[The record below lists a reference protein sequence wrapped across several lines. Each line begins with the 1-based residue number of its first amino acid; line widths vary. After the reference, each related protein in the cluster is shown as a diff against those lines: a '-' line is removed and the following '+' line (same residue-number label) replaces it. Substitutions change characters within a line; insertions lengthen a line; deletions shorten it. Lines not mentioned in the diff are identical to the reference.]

1 MIEIPCRQGS
11 PEWFAARVGIPSA
24 SNFHRIISPKTGKPL
39 AGAVTYRNEL
49 LAEWMLGA
57 SLDSGGTNWTDRG
70 LALEDSAVKFYELQ
84 RELDT
89 SEIGFIM
96 HDTLPVGCSP
106 DRLVGEDG
114 GLEIKCPSPGIH
126 VGYLL
131 GMADQYKAQVQGAL
145 WITGRQWWDLM
156 SYNPELPPALVRVQR
171 DVEFITKLDAAITD
185 FIADIAWWKYQ
196 LIERGYTDKTPTAF
210 GGGGMDAD
218 SNPGGAIGASGSERE
233 PTPAV
238 TSMTLTL
245 PIED

>member
-11 PEWFAARVGIPSA
+11 PEWVAARVGIPSA
-24 SNFHRIISPKTGKPL
+24 SNFHRIISPKTSKPL
-39 AGAVTYRNEL
+39 AGAETYRNEL

-57 SLDSGGTNWTDRG
+57 SMDSGRTEWTARG
-70 LALEDSAVKFYELQ
+70 SALEESAVKYYELQ

-89 SEIGFIM
+89 REVGFIM

-114 GLEIKCPSPGIH
+114 GLEIKCPSPVIH

-131 GMADQYKAQVQGAL
+131 GMTEQYKAQVQGAL

-171 DVEFITKLDAAITD
+171 DEGFIVKLIEAVGQ
-185 FIADIAWWKYQ
+185 FIIDLSNARIEMH
-196 LIERGYTDKTPTAF
+196 ERGYTDKTPTAF

-218 SNPGGAIGASGSERE
+218 SNPGGAVGASGSESE

-238 TSMTLTL
+238 A
-245 PIED
+245 EVRND